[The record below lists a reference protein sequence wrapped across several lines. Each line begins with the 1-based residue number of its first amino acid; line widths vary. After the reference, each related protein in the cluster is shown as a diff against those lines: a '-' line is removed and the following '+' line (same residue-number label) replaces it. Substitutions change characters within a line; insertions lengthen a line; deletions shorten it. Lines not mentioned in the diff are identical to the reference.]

1 MYKIIKIV
9 NKYAIINNEEE
20 TIVYT
25 SETKDFTF
33 NEIFRAL
40 NDGEITEEDIDL
52 GFRPMSIYVRDNI
65 INACENHDFVGIICD
80 DGHEHTVK
88 AFGEICGTPFTD
100 FDNELDNQIQY
111 CLEISKGFDVEILTA
126 ETEEEAVEKDII
138 EEGTYYVK

>member
-1 MYKIIKIV
+1 MFEIIKT
-9 NKYAIINNEEE
+9 KSGYAIINKKEE
-20 TIVYT
+20 TFVYT
-25 SETKDFTF
+25 SETKNFTF

-40 NDGEITEEDIDL
+40 NDGEITEEDIGM

-65 INACENHDFVGIICD
+65 INACENHNFVGIVCD